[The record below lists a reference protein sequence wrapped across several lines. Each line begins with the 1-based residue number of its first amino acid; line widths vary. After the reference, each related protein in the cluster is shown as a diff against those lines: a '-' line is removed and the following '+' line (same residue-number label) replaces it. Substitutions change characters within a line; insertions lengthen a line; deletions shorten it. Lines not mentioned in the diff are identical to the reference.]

1 MKTNA
6 LRKQLD
12 DMLPAL
18 SNLCIRLASKGVC
31 GDEAPHVFSSYN
43 YPPIDN
49 ERCCC
54 GAVTWSEAVEL
65 RRAHC
70 AQILRDGGE
79 LSNEPEQNPFLRR

>member
-18 SNLCIRLASKGVC
+18 SNLRIRLSNGMC
-31 GDEAPHVFSSYN
+31 GDEAPHVFSLYN

-54 GAVTWSEAVEL
+54 GAVTWAEAVEL
-65 RRAHC
+65 RRVHC
-70 AQILRDGGE
+70 AQILCDDGE
-79 LSNEPEQNPFLRR
+79 LSSEPEQNPFLRR